1 MNIKEESKSEK
12 IKEITNTSIMNR
24 EISNNNEINNLKK
37 ELEEEKKKNKSLQDT
52 INQLKEGIE
61 KNKIDMNNLIEN
73 NKKLEKLLEEK
84 NKEIH
89 DYKTKLNN
97 LNNHEQLISFNEGD
111 KIMSVLFM
119 TQGSNDIVNYS
130 MACKSSDLLVRLEE
144 RLYDDFP
151 KYKNYET
158 YFMVNASRIYRFKT
172 LEENNIKNNDI
183 ISLFFNES

>member
-1 MNIKEESKSEK
+1 
-12 IKEITNTSIMNR
+12 
-24 EISNNNEINNLKK
+24 
-37 ELEEEKKKNKSLQDT
+37 
-52 INQLKEGIE
+52 
-61 KNKIDMNNLIEN
+61 
-73 NKKLEKLLEEK
+73 
-84 NKEIH
+84 
-89 DYKTKLNN
+89 
-97 LNNHEQLISFNEGD
+97 
-111 KIMSVLFM
+111 
-119 TQGSNDIVNYS
+119 